1 MNIETLQHF
10 IDTFNREVV
19 DSGFKRDLDDFS
31 SSLPASQA
39 NILALRDIA
48 EKVLAKLEQIYNGD
62 LPAGLKILLPNAAP
76 APFTI
81 SPHNEQLLELISNKE
96 IAQAEFFAQ
105 LAQLLAQLQA
115 QIETNVGQVSKIETF
130 IEPYLNEDIKR
141 LVEGNNAVISIIF
154 NEQQTI
160 SSLSNFSKTVVA
172 WNRALP
178 IYHQLV
184 KSDPPSDVRLVEIQN
199 GSIDLIV
206 NLNVD
211 VALDIAELFKIGF
224 SVFAAYLS
232 YKKLAKPIIDS
243 YYGHKRLVAQEDERE
258 KLLLENIGEAVRDA
272 LMQQH
277 KRAKK
282 SDKSVDATAV
292 DKKVELVAN
301 LVTSHIVHGND
312 LKLLA
317 LPDRADDSI
326 VTPDF
331 AEKLREQSAI
341 ARLHLRQIPLESQ
354 MKLLEVYGKI
364 GDATE

>member
-48 EKVLAKLEQIYNGD
+48 EKVLASLNQIYNGD
-62 LPAGLKILLPNAAP
+62 LPAGIKILLPKAVAP
-76 APFTI
+76 PFTNA
-81 SPHNEQLLELISNKE
+81 PHNEQLLELISNKE
-96 IAQAEFFAQ
+96 ITQAEFFNQITQ
-105 LAQLLAQLQA
+105 LIAQLQA
-115 QIETNVGQVSKIETF
+115 QISTNIAEISKIENF
-130 IEPYLNEDIKR
+130 IAPYLNEDIER
-141 LVEGNNAVISIIF
+141 LAEGNNAVISIIF

-160 SSLSNFSKTVVA
+160 SSLSNFTKTVAA

-184 KSDPPSDVRLVEIQN
+184 KSDPPGDVHLVEIQN

-211 VALDIAELFKIGF
+211 VALDMAELFKIGF

-232 YKKLAKPIIDS
+232 YKKVAKPIIDS
-243 YYGHKRLVAQEDERE
+243 YYGNKRLIALEDDRE
-258 KLLLENIGEAVRDA
+258 KLLLENIGEAVRGV
-272 LMQQH
+272 LMNQH

-282 SDKSVDATAV
+282 ADKSIDATAV

-317 LPDRADDSI
+317 LPESADDS
-326 VTPDF
+326 VSTPPY
-331 AEKLREQSAI
+331 AEELREQSAA
-341 ARLHLRQIPLESQ
+341 ARLNLRQIPEESQ

-364 GDATE
+364 GDAAD

>member
-48 EKVLAKLEQIYNGD
+48 EKVLVSLERIYNGD
-62 LPAGLKILLPNAAP
+62 LPAGFKILLPKAAAP
-76 APFTI
+76 PFTNA
-81 SPHNEQLLELISNKE
+81 PHDEKLLELISNKE
-96 IAQAEFFAQ
+96 ITQAEFYAQ
-105 LAQLLAQLQA
+105 LNQLIAQLQDQISTNIA
-115 QIETNVGQVSKIETF
+115 QISKIESF
-130 IEPYLNEDIKR
+130 IEPYLNEDIER
-141 LVEGNNAVISIIF
+141 LAEGDNAVISIIF
-154 NEQQTI
+154 NEEKTI
-160 SSLSNFSKTVVA
+160 SSLSNFTKTVAA

-184 KSDPPSDVRLVEIQN
+184 KSDPPDDVHLVEIQN

-211 VALDIAELFKIGF
+211 VALDMAELFKIGF

-232 YKKLAKPIIDS
+232 YKKVAKPIIDS
-243 YYGHKRLVAQEDERE
+243 YYGNKQLIALEEERE
-258 KLLLENIGEAVRDA
+258 KLLLENIGEAVRGA
-272 LMQQH
+272 LMNQH
-277 KRAKK
+277 KKAKK
-282 SDKSVDATAV
+282 ADKSIDATAV
-292 DKKVELVAN
+292 EKKVELVAN

-317 LPDRADDSI
+317 LPACTDDT
-326 VTPDF
+326 TPKPAY
-331 AEKLREQSAI
+331 AEELREQSAV
-341 ARLHLRQIPLESQ
+341 ARLNLRQIPAESQ

-364 GDATE
+364 GDTAD